1 MKLRFRDNSLRLRVN
16 RREVQALAAGTAL
29 AECVY
34 FPGGSTLSYT
44 LEPADHPGH
53 QASFEQGR
61 IHVYAPTQEVRQWA
75 SSEAIGLYFELPA
88 GETQL
93 RIAVE
98 KDLECVE
105 ASPDEYDPEAFPRE
119 SIKNC

>member
-16 RREVQALAAGTAL
+16 QREVQALAAGTAL

-34 FPGGSTLSYT
+34 FPGGSTLSYI
-44 LEPADHPGH
+44 LEPVDQPGH
-53 QASFEQGR
+53 RASFEQGR
-61 IHVYAPTQEVRQWA
+61 IHVYAPDQEVRQWA
-75 SSEAIGLYFELPA
+75 SGEAIGLYFELPA
-88 GETQL
+88 GDTQL

-105 ASPDEYDPEAFPRE
+105 ASPDEHDPDAFPRE
-119 SIKNC
+119 TIKNC